1 MGFVLNLLI
10 LGASGLMLGCSTA
23 WRMNINGTANGS
35 DYAGA
40 VTLTDKNDVVAAG
53 ATQNTGSGF
62 GFTVVKLSNQQG
74 RELWRRVNNGTANPL
89 INGSHATGVTIA
101 GGKDVIAVGSI
112 AGAETSDDGIVVKFD
127 GASGTELWR
136 QVITGKRNGSDLAR
150 SVVLDSSGNVITAGY
165 TSNLRPYHDLTVIK
179 FDGAKGTELWRQI
192 ISGSE
197 NGASEAVEVAVD
209 ARGDLVVV
217 GFIWNLETA
226 GDLAVAKLNG
236 ASGAVQ
242 WRTMISGTSRVSFD
256 MAHAVSLDLAGDVSV
271 AGYLRNSLT
280 EDDFTVIKFDGTS
293 GAERWRKS
301 INGTSNGVDRALALA
316 VDLNGNVVAV
326 GHIRN
331 AETLDDFF
339 VIKLDGITGSELWR
353 QTINGDTNSD
363 DWART
368 VALDLVGDVVAAG
381 ATQNRLTGTDFT
393 VVRFNGASG
402 RELWR
407 TVINGT
413 AHGVDAALAIT
424 TDAPGNV
431 VGVGSS
437 ENTGTGD
444 DFIVIKLTH

>member
-62 GFTVVKLSNQQG
+62 GFTVVKLSKQQG
-74 RELWRRVNNGTANPL
+74 RELWRRVINGTANPP
-89 INGSHATGVTIA
+89 ITGSHATGVTIA

-437 ENTGTGD
+437 ENTATGD